1 MLEENKMKQIVHILG
16 IACLGMLFL
25 VSLVG
30 CKGSCDEKLL
40 ELNDSY
46 YEVTKWC
53 SGNIWLHNGSG
64 NYDIS
69 INDEAGL
76 KLSFEDTNRLN
87 FQGIKEGLY
96 ELQVT
101 DKETKEK
108 ATATIKV
115 LPQAIIISASRRDLN
130 DDLFTPKAEL
140 FLMGDTENKCFI
152 LSPWLQGTTRPTTP
166 TFEGSYEMI
175 EDAGKITSI
184 LLYDKNKNKIRTYKI
199 ETSDEEVLDCLSK
212 LVHRQPWEKDS
223 PYFQDGRMTL
233 TDGQNVLKATLYL
246 AGSFLPEHLY
256 N

>member
-1 MLEENKMKQIVHILG
+1 MKQIINILG
-16 IACLGMLFL
+16 IAYLGMLFL

-30 CKGSCDEKLL
+30 CKGSSDDKTAL
-40 ELNDSY
+40 ELSDSY

-53 SGNIWLHNGSG
+53 SSNILIDHGSG

-69 INDEAGL
+69 VSDKEGL
-76 KLSFEDTNRLN
+76 KLSFEDTNTLN
-87 FQGIKEGLY
+87 FLGMKEGLY

-115 LPQAIIISASRRDLN
+115 LPQAIIISASQRVLN
-130 DDLFTPKAEL
+130 DDLFTPKADL
-140 FLMGDTENKCFI
+140 FLMGDAENKCFI
-152 LSPWLQGTTRPTTP
+152 LPPWLQGTTRPTTP
-166 TFEGSYEMI
+166 TFEGSYEMV
-175 EDAGKITSI
+175 EDAGKVTSI

-212 LVHRQPWEKDS
+212 LLHRQPWEKDS
-223 PYFQDGRMTL
+223 PYFQNGGMTL
-233 TDGQNVLKATLYL
+233 TDGQNVIKATLYL